1 MEIIAALSIGF
12 LGSFHCIGM
21 CGPIALALP
30 VPNSSNINFFLGRII
45 YNFGRIISYAIMGFI
60 FGWLGQK
67 ISLWGFQQFLSIFL
81 GVVIVLFIFLP
92 GRIKDKLLSFSPV
105 QKMITPLKI
114 SIGKL
119 FKQKSLPS
127 FLLIGILNGFLPCG
141 FVYMGLAG
149 AIAVANPLTGLLVMT
164 FFGLG
169 TFPAMFGVSVF
180 GKFINPGFRQRL
192 RKLTPVFALLFALIF
207 IFRGLNLGIPYLS
220 PKSNGHNH
228 HMEMMNKE

>member
-30 VPNSSNINFFLGRII
+30 LPKASNINFILGRIL
-45 YNFGRIISYAIMGFI
+45 YNLGRIISYAIMGFI

-67 ISLWGFQQFLSIFL
+67 ISLWGFQQILTILL
-81 GVVIVLFIFLP
+81 GAAIVFFIFLP
-92 GRIKDKLLSFSPV
+92 AKAKDSLLSFSPI
-105 QKMITPLKI
+105 QKIISPLKS

-119 FKQKSLPS
+119 FRQQSLSS
-127 FLLIGILNGFLPCG
+127 FLLIGVLNGFLPCG

-149 AIAVANPLTGLLVMT
+149 AIAVANPITGMLVMS

-169 TFPAMFGVSVF
+169 TFPAMFAVSVF
-180 GKFINPGFRQRL
+180 GKFINFSFRQRL
-192 RKLTPVFALLFALIF
+192 RKLTPIFAILFALIF
-207 IFRGLNLGIPYLS
+207 IFRGLNLGISFLS
-220 PKSNGHNH
+220 PKMSGNTPMHLMH
-228 HMEMMNKE
+228 K

>member
-30 VPNSSNINFFLGRII
+30 LPKSSNIVFILGRII
-45 YNFGRIISYAIMGFI
+45 YNFGRIISYAIMGFV

-67 ISLWGFQQFLSIFL
+67 ISLWGFQQVLSIIL
-81 GVVIVLFIFLP
+81 GAAIVFFIFLP
-92 GRIKDKLLSFSPV
+92 GKTKDKLLSISPV
-105 QKMITPLKI
+105 QKIISPIKI

-119 FKQKSLPS
+119 FQQKSLPS
-127 FLLIGILNGFLPCG
+127 FLVIGILNGFLPCG

-149 AIAVANPLTGLLVMT
+149 AIAVANPVTGLLVMT

-169 TFPAMFGVSVF
+169 TFPAMFAVSVF
-180 GKFINPGFRQRL
+180 GKFINTNLRL
-192 RKLTPVFALLFALIF
+192 KLGKLTPVFAILFALIF

-220 PKSNGHNH
+220 PKLGGHNQ
-228 HMEMMNKE
+228 MQMMGK

>member
-30 VPNSSNINFFLGRII
+30 LPKSSNVTFILGRII
-45 YNFGRIISYAIMGFI
+45 YNLGRVISYAVMGFI

-67 ISLWGFQQFLSIFL
+67 ISLWGFQQFLSIIL
-81 GVVIVLFIFLP
+81 GAAIVLYIFLP
-92 GRIKDKLLSFSPV
+92 AKAKDSVLSFSPI
-105 QKMITPLKI
+105 QKVVTPLKT

-119 FKQKSLPS
+119 FMQKSLPS
-127 FLLIGILNGFLPCG
+127 FLLIGVLNGFLPCG

-149 AIAVANPLTGLLVMT
+149 AIAVANPVTGMLVMT

-169 TFPAMFGVSVF
+169 TFPAMFAASVF
-180 GKFINPGFRQRL
+180 GKFINTNLRQKL
-192 RKLTPVFALLFALIF
+192 RRLTPVFAILFALIF
-207 IFRGLNLGIPYLS
+207 IFRGLSLGIPYLS
-220 PKSNGHNH
+220 PKLGGHNQ
-228 HMEMMNKE
+228 MQMMHK

>member
-30 VPNSSNINFFLGRII
+30 LPKFSNIKFILGRVI
-45 YNFGRIISYAIMGFI
+45 YNLGRVISYAIMGFV

-67 ISLWGFQQFLSIFL
+67 ISLWGFQQVLSIVL
-81 GVVIVLFIFLP
+81 GATIVLFIFLP
-92 GRIKDKLLSFSPV
+92 GKTKDKLLSISPV
-105 QKMITPLKI
+105 QKIISPLKI

-119 FKQKSLPS
+119 FQQKSIPS

-149 AIAVANPLTGLLVMT
+149 AIAVANPVTGLLVMT
-164 FFGLG
+164 FFGFG
-169 TFPAMFGVSVF
+169 TFPAMFAVSVF
-180 GKFINPGFRQRL
+180 GKFINTNLRLKL
-192 RKLTPVFALLFALIF
+192 RKFTPVFAILFALIF

-220 PKSNGHNH
+220 PKLSGNNQ
-228 HMEMMNKE
+228 MQMMGK

>member
-30 VPNSSNINFFLGRII
+30 LPKSSNIIFILGRII
-45 YNFGRIISYAIMGFI
+45 YNLGRVISYAIMGLV

-67 ISLWGFQQFLSIFL
+67 ISLWGFQQILSILL
-81 GVVIVLFIFLP
+81 GVAIVFFIFLP
-92 GRIKDKLLSFSPV
+92 SKTKDSVLSYSPI
-105 QKMITPLKI
+105 QKIISPLK
-114 SIGKL
+114 SYIGKL
-119 FKQKSLPS
+119 FRQKSLPS
-127 FLLIGILNGFLPCG
+127 FLLIGVLNGFLPCG

-149 AIAVANPLTGLLVMT
+149 AIAVANPMTGMLVMA

-169 TFPAMFGVSVF
+169 TFPAMFAVSIF
-180 GKFINPGFRQRL
+180 GKFINFSFRRKL
-192 RKLTPVFALLFALIF
+192 KKLTPIFAILFALIF

-220 PKSNGHNH
+220 PKLGGHNH
-228 HMEMMNKE
+228 IQMMSK

>member
-30 VPNSSNINFFLGRII
+30 LPKSSNIIFILGRIV
-45 YNFGRIISYAIMGFI
+45 YNLGRVISYAIMGLV

-67 ISLWGFQQFLSIFL
+67 ISLWGFQQILSILL
-81 GVVIVLFIFLP
+81 GIAIVFFIFLP
-92 GRIKDKLLSFSPV
+92 AKTKDAILSYAPI
-105 QKMITPLKI
+105 QKIISPLKA

-119 FKQKSLPS
+119 FRQKSLPS
-127 FLLIGILNGFLPCG
+127 FLLIGVLNGFLPCG

-149 AIAVANPLTGLLVMT
+149 AIAVANPVMGMLVMT

-169 TFPAMFGVSVF
+169 TFPAMFTVAVF
-180 GKFINPGFRQRL
+180 GKFINFGFRQKL
-192 RKLTPVFALLFALIF
+192 RKLTPIFAILFALIF

-220 PKSNGHNH
+220 PKMGNHNH
-228 HMEMMNKE
+228 MQMMGK

>member
-12 LGSFHCIGM
+12 LGSFHCVGM

-30 VPNSSNINFFLGRII
+30 LPKASNINFIFGRII
-45 YNFGRIISYAIMGFI
+45 YNLGRIISYAVMGFI

-67 ISLWGFQQFLSIFL
+67 ISLWGFQQFLSILL
-81 GVVIVLFIFLP
+81 GIAIILFIIMP
-92 GRIKDKLLSFSPV
+92 GRIKDKLLAFTPI
-105 QKMITPLKI
+105 QKIISPLKI

-149 AIAVANPLTGLLVMT
+149 AIAVAKPVTGMLVMT

-169 TFPAMFGVSVF
+169 TFPAMFAVSVF
-180 GKFINPGFRQRL
+180 GKFINLSFRQKL
-192 RKLTPVFALLFALIF
+192 RKITPVFAILFAVIF

-220 PKSNGHNH
+220 PKLGGHNH
-228 HMEMMNKE
+228 MQMMQK

>member
-30 VPNSSNINFFLGRII
+30 IPKSSNINFFLGRII
-45 YNFGRIISYAIMGFI
+45 YNFGRIISYAFMGFI

-67 ISLWGFQQFLSIFL
+67 FSLWGFQQFLSIFL

-92 GRIKDKLLSFSPV
+92 GKVKDKLLSFSLI
-105 QKMITPLKI
+105 QKIISPLKI

-119 FKQKSLPS
+119 FKQKSFPS
-127 FLLIGILNGFLPCG
+127 FFLIGILNGFLPCG
-141 FVYMGLAG
+141 FVYIGLAG
-149 AIAVANPLTGLLVMT
+149 AIAVANPVTGLLVMT

-169 TFPAMFGVSVF
+169 TFPAMFAISVF
-180 GKFINPGFRQRL
+180 GKFISLGFRQKL
-192 RKLTPVFALLFALIF
+192 RKLTPVFAILFAVIL
-207 IFRGLNLGIPYLS
+207 IFRGLNLGIPYIS
-220 PKSNGHNH
+220 PKANGHSHNI
-228 HMEMMNKE
+228 EMMK

>member
-30 VPNSSNINFFLGRII
+30 LPKSSNINFILGRII
-45 YNFGRIISYAIMGFI
+45 YNLGRIISYAIMGFI
-60 FGWLGQK
+60 
-67 ISLWGFQQFLSIFL
+67 SLWGLQQVLSIVL
-81 GVVIVLFIFLP
+81 GGTIVLFIFLP
-92 GRIKDKLLSFSPV
+92 GKIKDKLLSISPV
-105 QKMITPLKI
+105 QKIISPIKI

-119 FKQKSLPS
+119 FNLKSLSS
-127 FLLIGILNGFLPCG
+127 FLVIGVLNGFLPCG

-149 AIAVANPLTGLLVMT
+149 AIAVANPITGLLVMT

-169 TFPAMFGVSVF
+169 TFPAMFTVSVF
-180 GKFINPGFRQRL
+180 GKFINTSLRQKL
-192 RKLTPVFALLFALIF
+192 RKLTPVFAILFALIF

-220 PKSNGHNH
+220 PKLGSHNH
-228 HMEMMNKE
+228 MQMMNK

>member
-30 VPNSSNINFFLGRII
+30 LPKSSNIIFILGRIV
-45 YNFGRIISYAIMGFI
+45 YNLGRVISYAIMGLV

-67 ISLWGFQQFLSIFL
+67 ISLWGFQQILSILL
-81 GVVIVLFIFLP
+81 GIAIVFFIFLP
-92 GRIKDKLLSFSPV
+92 AKTKDAILSYTPI
-105 QKMITPLKI
+105 QKIISPLKA

-119 FKQKSLPS
+119 FRQKSLPS
-127 FLLIGILNGFLPCG
+127 FLLIGVLNGFLPCG

-149 AIAVANPLTGLLVMT
+149 AIAAANPVMGMLVMA

-169 TFPAMFGVSVF
+169 TFPAMFTVAVF
-180 GKFINPGFRQRL
+180 GKFINFGFRQKL
-192 RKLTPVFALLFALIF
+192 RKLTPVFAILFALIF

-220 PKSNGHNH
+220 PKMGNHNH
-228 HMEMMNKE
+228 MQVMGK

>member
-12 LGSFHCIGM
+12 LGSFHCVGM

-30 VPNSSNINFFLGRII
+30 LPKSSNINFIFGRIV
-45 YNFGRIISYAIMGFI
+45 YNLGRIISYAVMGFI

-67 ISLWGFQQFLSIFL
+67 ISLWGFQQFLSILL
-81 GVVIVLFIFLP
+81 GIAIILFIIMP
-92 GRIKDKLLSFSPV
+92 RRVKDMLLAFSPV
-105 QKMITPLKI
+105 QKIISPLKI

-127 FLLIGILNGFLPCG
+127 FLLIGVLNGFLPCG

-149 AIAVANPLTGLLVMT
+149 AIAVANPVTGMLVMT

-169 TFPAMFGVSVF
+169 TFPAMFAISVF
-180 GKFINPGFRQRL
+180 GKFINLSFRQKL
-192 RKLTPVFALLFALIF
+192 RKITPVFAILFAVIF

-220 PKSNGHNH
+220 PKLGGYNH
-228 HMEMMNKE
+228 MQMMHK

>member
-30 VPNSSNINFFLGRII
+30 VPESSNITFVLGRIL
-45 YNFGRIISYAIMGFI
+45 YNTGRIIAYAIMGLV

-67 ISLWGFQQFLSIFL
+67 ISLWGFQQGLSIFL
-81 GVVIVLFIFLP
+81 GALIVFFIFLP
-92 GRIKDKLLSFSPV
+92 GKFKNKLLSLNPV
-105 QKMITPLKI
+105 QKVISPLKI
-114 SIGKL
+114 SIGNL

-127 FLLIGILNGFLPCG
+127 FLTIGVLNGFLPCG

-149 AIAVANPLTGLLVMT
+149 AIAVANPVTGMLVMI

-169 TFPAMFGVSVF
+169 TFPAMFAVSVF
-180 GKFINPGFRQRL
+180 GKFINLGFRQKL
-192 RKLTPVFALLFALIF
+192 RKLTPVFAILFAVIF
-207 IFRGLNLGIPYLS
+207 ILRGLNLGIPYLS
-220 PKSNGHNH
+220 PKMGSHNQ
-228 HMEMMNKE
+228 MQMMHK

>member
-30 VPNSSNINFFLGRII
+30 LPKSSNINFILGRII
-45 YNFGRIISYAIMGFI
+45 YNLGRIISYAIMGFI

-67 ISLWGFQQFLSIFL
+67 ISLWGLQQVLSIVL
-81 GVVIVLFIFLP
+81 GGTIVLFIFLP
-92 GRIKDKLLSFSPV
+92 GKIKDKLLSISAV
-105 QKMITPLKI
+105 QKIISPIKI

-119 FKQKSLPS
+119 FNLKSLSS
-127 FLLIGILNGFLPCG
+127 FLVIGVLNGFLPCG

-149 AIAVANPLTGLLVMT
+149 AIAVANPITGLLVMT

-169 TFPAMFGVSVF
+169 TFPAMFTVSVF
-180 GKFINPGFRQRL
+180 GKFINTSLRQKL
-192 RKLTPVFALLFALIF
+192 RKLTPVFAILFALIF

-220 PKSNGHNH
+220 PKLGSHNH
-228 HMEMMNKE
+228 MQMMNK

>member
-30 VPNSSNINFFLGRII
+30 VPESSNIAFVFGRIL
-45 YNFGRIISYAIMGFI
+45 YNVGRIISYAIMGLV

-67 ISLWGFQQFLSIFL
+67 ISLWGFQQGLSIFL
-81 GVVIVLFIFLP
+81 GALIVFFIFLP
-92 GRIKDKLLSFSPV
+92 GKFKNKLLSLNPV
-105 QKMITPLKI
+105 QKVISPLKI
-114 SIGKL
+114 SIGNL

-127 FLLIGILNGFLPCG
+127 FLTIGILNGFLPCG

-149 AIAVANPLTGLLVMT
+149 AIAVANPVTGMLVMI

-169 TFPAMFGVSVF
+169 TFPAMFAVSVF
-180 GKFINPGFRQRL
+180 GKFINLGFRQKL
-192 RKLTPVFALLFALIF
+192 RKLTPVFAILFAVIF
-207 IFRGLNLGIPYLS
+207 ILRGLNLGIPYLS
-220 PKSNGHNH
+220 PKMGAHNQ
-228 HMEMMNKE
+228 MQMMHK

>member
-30 VPNSSNINFFLGRII
+30 LPKSSNIIFILGRII
-45 YNFGRIISYAIMGFI
+45 YNLGRVISYAIMGLV

-67 ISLWGFQQFLSIFL
+67 ISLWGFQQILSILL
-81 GVVIVLFIFLP
+81 GVAIVFFIFLP
-92 GRIKDKLLSFSPV
+92 SKTKDAVLSYSPI
-105 QKMITPLKI
+105 QKIISPLK
-114 SIGKL
+114 SYIGKL
-119 FKQKSLPS
+119 FRQKSLPS
-127 FLLIGILNGFLPCG
+127 FLLIGVLNGFLPCG

-149 AIAVANPLTGLLVMT
+149 AIAVANPMTGMLVMA

-169 TFPAMFGVSVF
+169 TFPAMFAVSIF
-180 GKFINPGFRQRL
+180 GKFINVSFRQKL
-192 RKLTPVFALLFALIF
+192 KKLTPIFGILFALIF

-220 PKSNGHNH
+220 PKLGGHNH
-228 HMEMMNKE
+228 IQMMSK